1 MRVIRMAI
9 VSALLA
15 ATANVG
21 AQAPVEPG
29 KNEGESVLTMR
40 VDGEL
45 SIDPDGRVM
54 DYKIGSKLDPQLQKL
69 VQRVVPSWRFKPILV
84 DGKPVIAK
92 SPMRITL
99 KAEEMAEGYQV
110 KVDNVVFWP
119 TTKEQHAAE
128 EPSRRAHPGM
138 SVAGE
143 EPEPLVWI
151 TSKSLSPPSYPSG
164 LMRSGVEGIV
174 LLNIRVNPDG
184 TVAEVFAA
192 QSSLLNV
199 KGRSTL
205 LDRARIMLERNAS
218 TAAKRW
224 RFEVAAEN
232 PASLSPEDLTVRV
245 PVEYIMSTS
254 GDPQDALV
262 GKWRHEFR
270 GPNLTAPWLP
280 DEKASKVGVSD
291 LNGNEMLAGVSPFE
305 LSDKSVIGKA
315 L

>member
-1 MRVIRMAI
+1 MRASWTWIMA
-9 VSALLA
+9 AALA
-15 ATANVG
+15 ATATVA
-21 AQAPVEPG
+21 AQTPAPG
-29 KNEGESVLTMR
+29 SEGESALTMR

-45 SIDPDGRVM
+45 SIDPEGRVM
-54 DYKIGSKLDPQLQKL
+54 DYRMGTKLDPQLQKL
-69 VQRVVPSWRFKPILV
+69 VQRVVPTWRFKPILV
-84 DGKPVIAK
+84 DGKPVMAK
-92 SPMRITL
+92 TPMRITL
-99 KAEEMAEGYQV
+99 AAEETAKGYQV

-128 EPSRRAHPGM
+128 EASRKAHPGM
-138 SVAGE
+138 TVAGE
-143 EPEPLVWI
+143 EPQPLVWI

-174 LLNIRVNPDG
+174 LLNVRLNPDG

-199 KGRSTL
+199 KGRNTL

-218 TAAKRW
+218 SAAKRW
-224 RFEVAAEN
+224 RFEVATEN
-232 PASLSPEDLTVRV
+232 PALLSPEDLTVRV
-245 PVEYIMSTS
+245 PVEYILSTS

-280 DEKASKVGVSD
+280 ADNARKIGVSD
-291 LNGNEMLAGVSPFE
+291 LNGNEILAGKSAFE
-305 LSDKSVIGKA
+305 FSDKRVIGTT

>member
-1 MRVIRMAI
+1 MRAIRMAI
-9 VSALLA
+9 VSVMLA
-15 ATANVG
+15 AGGNVG

-29 KNEGESVLTMR
+29 KSESVLTMR

-54 DYKIGSKLDPQLQKL
+54 DYQIGSKLDQQLKNL
-69 VQRVVPSWRFKPILV
+69 LQRVVPSWRFKPILV
-84 DGKPVIAK
+84 DGKAVIAK
-92 SPMRITL
+92 TPMRITL
-99 KAEEMAEGYQV
+99 KAEEKAEGYQV
-110 KVDNVVFWP
+110 TVDNVVFWP

-128 EPSRRAHPGM
+128 EASRKAHPGM
-138 SVAGE
+138 SVEGE

-164 LMRSGVEGIV
+164 LMRAGVEGIV

-254 GDPQDALV
+254 GDPEDALV

-305 LSDKSVIGKA
+305 LSDNSVIGKA